1 MRSLPETSANNGGGP
16 VGDCPSGSARA
27 AHSRFVQRI
36 RRRYPTELALLP
48 PGVPGRETIGAL
60 IDTLQAGGRALPA
73 ALRVA
78 RQLVIERLAV
88 LDVEQQAPLD
98 AITLTMSTLA
108 EVTLDRAL
116 AQAFAD
122 WVVSA
127 DGQATI
133 ASYQIGGQQLFFPNA
148 GTK

>member
-1 MRSLPETSANNGGGP
+1 MRSLPETSTNNGDSPVSGCPTGP
-16 VGDCPSGSARA
+16 AQA

-36 RRRYPTELALLP
+36 RRRYPAELALLP

-60 IDTLQAGGRALPA
+60 IDTLQSGGRALPA

-88 LDVEQQAPLD
+88 LDIEAHAPLD
-98 AITLTMSTLA
+98 AVTLTMSTLA

-122 WVVSA
+122 LAEES
-127 DGQATI
+127 
-133 ASYQIGGQQLFFPNA
+133 SR
-148 GTK
+148 